1 MATSSHQHPPP
12 VDTHFKRM
20 FLVSAEVFEAFRQ
33 FQQDNPPNAPFPPDG
48 GPPPD
53 DGPPQPP
60 PNAPNPPNNTSQ
72 LPPADHNLSTSNET
86 PQPGLEPTATTGPTN
101 LHAPDPATGL
111 KCDLPLSKGRTCD
124 QVFDD
129 PTALLTHRN
138 AVHPVHLNTAA
149 NTSTHTLPT
158 PTQLSA
164 TEQAVTQTL
173 QNSINREAV
182 FSTQNKRRLL
192 QNVGSNKKLI
202 QPDNTQCF
210 TCPYKGDTPQDLAAH
225 IADTHVLTVNLPQKA
240 LGLRTYRNARRS
252 DRARSLNTVQSYDR
266 DSSVADVMAPSTS
279 DAPTL
284 PQSTPSR
291 TPPSRTSQSTPSRT
305 YQSTPSRTPASSQPP
320 PRSRQTARKTP
331 QQPTRRSTRTIKPDQ
346 YTGALDQ
353 RIVGDLYRKKKNA
366 KRAATPP
373 TEEQQQHARDLHNRV
388 KRRRIDPYADPAE
401 PPIHGRPKIKGKI
414 KKKPKRLARNT
425 IMSRYKGKQ
434 PRRYNPAVQR
444 NVAALGLSGYK

>member
-60 PNAPNPPNNTSQ
+60 SNAPYPPNNTSQ

-86 PQPGLEPTATTGPTN
+86 PQPGLEPTTATGPTD
-101 LHAPDPATGL
+101 LHAPGPATGL
-111 KCDLPLSKGRTCD
+111 TCDLPLSRGRTCNE
-124 QVFDD
+124 VFDN
-129 PTALLTHRN
+129 PTNLLTHRN
-138 AVHPVHLNTAA
+138 AVHPVYLNTAA

-164 TEQAVTQTL
+164 AEQAVTQTL
-173 QNSINREAV
+173 QNSINREAI

-192 QNVGSNKKLI
+192 QNVGTNKKLI

-210 TCPYKGDTPQDLAAH
+210 TCSYKGDTPQDLAAH
-225 IADTHVLTVNLPQKA
+225 VADTHVLTVNLPQKA
-240 LGLRTYRNARRS
+240 LGLRTYRGAKRG
-252 DRARSLNTVQSYDR
+252 DRARSLKTVQSYDH

-279 DAPTL
+279 DAPS
-284 PQSTPSR
+284 QSTPSRAPPSR
-291 TPPSRTSQSTPSRT
+291 TPPSRTPPSH
-305 YQSTPSRTPASSQPP
+305 TPASPQPP
-320 PRSRQTARKTP
+320 PRSRRTIRERP
-331 QQPTRRSTRTIKPDQ
+331 EPTRVLTRTVRADRWKGPTDPK
-346 YTGALDQ
+346 
-353 RIVGDLYRKKKNA
+353 IVGDLHNRRRNA
-366 KRAATPP
+366 KRATTPP
-373 TEEQQQHARDLHNRV
+373 TQEQQQHARDLHNRV

-401 PPIHGRPKIKGKI
+401 PPIQGRLRKGK
-414 KKKPKRLARNT
+414 KKLKRLARNT
-425 IMSRYKGKQ
+425 TMSRYKGRQ
-434 PRRYNPAVQR
+434 PRRNNPAVQR